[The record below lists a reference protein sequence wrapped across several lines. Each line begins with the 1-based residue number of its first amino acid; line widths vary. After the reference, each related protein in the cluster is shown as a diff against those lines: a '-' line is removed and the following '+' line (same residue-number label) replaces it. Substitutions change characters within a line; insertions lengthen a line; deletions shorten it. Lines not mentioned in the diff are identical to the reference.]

1 MLTCCQP
8 LLLCS
13 SAMCPLKAGPVPL
26 HAVQEHNMPPKLQA
40 ELAALERFCTTRF
53 FGQFAEPLQ
62 PVTYRTVTKH
72 YVQ

>member
-1 MLTCCQP
+1 
-8 LLLCS
+8 
-13 SAMCPLKAGPVPL
+13 
-26 HAVQEHNMPPKLQA
+26 MPPKLQA

-53 FGQFAEPLQ
+53 FGQLAEPLQ